1 MEEIKMILA
10 VFAAIVV
17 IYLAIVIFHPALS
30 LELPL
35 IERLIKEKEAPQ
47 CRQDVSFSVDGSAVS
62 AWLYLPQYTKEDV
75 PCVILSN
82 GFGGTKDMVLEKYAL
97 QFAENGIAAIAF
109 DYRYFGAS
117 GGQPRQFFN
126 GVRRQEDIKAAVEFA
141 RNQQSINPDK
151 IILWGTSSGAAYGIN
166 LAAED
171 QKIAG
176 VIAQCPSLDHKKD
189 DKLIFKR
196 EGLLFFLKLFV
207 HAQRDK
213 GRSRFG
219 LSPHL
224 IPIVGK
230 PGTFAFMTAP
240 GAFEGYAELA
250 KKSKLFINGICARSL
265 LMLQG
270 KNPIQTAQQVNC
282 PVLLQICEH
291 DSTVAPDSHTQ
302 VAQILGEKA
311 TLVKYPIGHFDI
323 YHGENFSKAVAAQ
336 VEFIKGITL

>member
-1 MEEIKMILA
+1 MEESKMVLA
-10 VFAAIVV
+10 VIVAIVV
-17 IYLAIVIFHPALS
+17 CYLAIVIFHPALS
-30 LELPL
+30 LELPV
-35 IERLIKEKEAPQ
+35 IERVIKEKEAPQ
-47 CRQDVSFSVDGSAVS
+47 SRQDVSFSVDGSAVS
-62 AWLYLPQYTKEDV
+62 AWLYLPQNTKEDV

-97 QFAENGIAAIAF
+97 HFAENGIAAIAF

-126 GVRRQEDIKAAVEFA
+126 GVRRQEDIRAAVNFA
-141 RNQQSINPDK
+141 RNQQSINPDQ
-151 IILWGTSSGAAYGIN
+151 IILWGTSAGAAYGIN
-166 LAAED
+166 IAAED

-189 DKLIFKR
+189 DKIILKR

-230 PGTFAFMTAP
+230 PDTFAFMTAP
-240 GAFEGYAELA
+240 GSFEGYAGLVKE
-250 KKSKLFINGICARSL
+250 SELFINGICARSL

-270 KNPIQTAQQVNC
+270 KNPIHTAQQVNC
-282 PVLLQICEH
+282 PILLQICEH
-291 DSTVAPDSHTQ
+291 DNTVDPDSHTQ
-302 VAQILGEKA
+302 VAQILGKKA
-311 TLVKYPIGHFDI
+311 TLVKYQIGHFDI
-323 YHGENFSKAVAAQ
+323 YHGDNFNKAVNAQ
-336 VEFIKGITL
+336 VEFIKGIT

>member
-1 MEEIKMILA
+1 MVLA
-10 VFAAIVV
+10 IIAVIVV
-17 IYLAIVIFHPALS
+17 CYLAIVIFHPALS
-30 LELPL
+30 LELPV
-35 IERLIKEKEAPQ
+35 IERVKNEKEAPP
-47 CRQDVSFSVDGSAVS
+47 CRQDITFSVDGIAISAC
-62 AWLYLPQYTKEDV
+62 LYLPQNIRKPV

-82 GFGGTKDMVLEKYAL
+82 GFGGTKDMVLEEYAL
-97 QFAENGIAAIAF
+97 HFAENDIAVIAF

-117 GGQPRQFFN
+117 GGEPRQFFN
-126 GVRRQEDIKAAVEFA
+126 GVRRQEDIKGAINFV
-141 RNQQSINPDK
+141 RNHQRINPDQ
-151 IILWGTSSGAAYGIN
+151 IILWGTSAGAAYGIN
-166 LAAED
+166 IAAED
-171 QKIAG
+171 QGIAG

-189 DKLIFKR
+189 DKIILKR

-230 PGTFAFMTAP
+230 PGSFAFMTAP
-240 GAFEGYAELA
+240 GAFEGYAGLVKNSEQ
-250 KKSKLFINGICARSL
+250 FVNGICARSL

-302 VAQILGEKA
+302 VAQILGDKA
-311 TLVKYPIGHFDI
+311 TLIKYPIGHFDI
-323 YHGENFSKAVAAQ
+323 YHGNNFSKAITAQ
-336 VEFIKGITL
+336 LEFIKRITI